1 MTRSRDAGE
10 DVIGRFGPDKGSGCR
25 GGHREVL
32 ADLRL
37 RALVTP
43 PPQVFVMEP
52 TDAWHLHHPAPARP
66 LYTPRLRSVFRQG

>member
-10 DVIGRFGPDKGSGCR
+10 DLIGRFGPDKGSGCR

-32 ADLRL
+32 ADCGFARWS
-37 RALVTP
+37 RR

-52 TDAWHLHHPAPARP
+52 TDAWHLHHPAVARP
-66 LYTPRLRSVFRQG
+66 LYTPRLRSVFSQG